1 MARPGLEGVFADW
14 KEREA
19 LAEAMIPMIGGLY
32 RRNVVIY
39 IHGVPLYNQSV
50 IELMKA
56 HRFVRQIE
64 HNEMSEFETH
74 PILETLCALD
84 LGPAHIDIG
93 KLTSQF
99 MANNG
104 GLSAEA
110 YVKRECAHII
120 GRTDTI
126 THKPTDVVIYGFG
139 RIGRLACRL
148 LVEKAGGGQNLVP
161 RAVVLR
167 PPKDPILDLNRRAS
181 LLRRDSIHGG
191 FKGTIRVDQE
201 NHVLICNGNPIRFI
215 YATDPAA
222 IDYTQYGINNAL
234 VIDSSGVWR
243 DEAGL
248 SQHLKSRGVAKVL
261 LTTAGKGAIKNIVCG
276 VNSDTIVDEDKIIAA
291 ASCTT
296 NAIVPVLKAMQDRF
310 GIEHGHMETVHAYT
324 DDQNLHDNIHSKE
337 RRGRSAVLNM
347 VLTESNA
354 TSAVGKLLPEL
365 AGKLTGNSI
374 RVPVPNVAMAIL
386 NLSLSVATTREEV
399 NGFLRNLSLGSAL
412 QRQIGYTVSNE
423 VVSSDFIGD
432 RHAGTIDSEATI
444 VDGKQVVIYVWYDNE
459 FGYTCQVIRTGQ
471 TMANIKYPII
481 PQLPVA
487 LDALTASDADGVKL
501 AAS

>member
-126 THKPTDVVIYGFG
+126 TH
-139 RIGRLACRL
+139 
-148 LVEKAGGGQNLVP
+148 
-161 RAVVLR
+161 
-167 PPKDPILDLNRRAS
+167 
-181 LLRRDSIHGG
+181 
-191 FKGTIRVDQE
+191 
-201 NHVLICNGNPIRFI
+201 
-215 YATDPAA
+215 
-222 IDYTQYGINNAL
+222 
-234 VIDSSGVWR
+234 
-243 DEAGL
+243 
-248 SQHLKSRGVAKVL
+248 
-261 LTTAGKGAIKNIVCG
+261 
-276 VNSDTIVDEDKIIAA
+276 
-291 ASCTT
+291 
-296 NAIVPVLKAMQDRF
+296 
-310 GIEHGHMETVHAYT
+310 
-324 DDQNLHDNIHSKE
+324 
-337 RRGRSAVLNM
+337 
-347 VLTESNA
+347 
-354 TSAVGKLLPEL
+354 
-365 AGKLTGNSI
+365 
-374 RVPVPNVAMAIL
+374 
-386 NLSLSVATTREEV
+386 
-399 NGFLRNLSLGSAL
+399 
-412 QRQIGYTVSNE
+412 
-423 VVSSDFIGD
+423 
-432 RHAGTIDSEATI
+432 
-444 VDGKQVVIYVWYDNE
+444 
-459 FGYTCQVIRTGQ
+459 
-471 TMANIKYPII
+471 
-481 PQLPVA
+481 
-487 LDALTASDADGVKL
+487 
-501 AAS
+501 